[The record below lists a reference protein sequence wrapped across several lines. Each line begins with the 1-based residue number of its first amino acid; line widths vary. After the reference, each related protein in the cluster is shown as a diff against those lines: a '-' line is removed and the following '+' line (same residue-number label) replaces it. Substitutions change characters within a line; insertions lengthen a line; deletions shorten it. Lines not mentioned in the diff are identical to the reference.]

1 MELAKFTTIINAFK
15 QYEENKSP
23 YWYTIEFETIDQP
36 NRLQSWTGG
45 VRSTGIDYF
54 TSAMNNLQKM
64 QNCLKIY
71 ITVYSGKTGKRQ
83 LMSETFQIRDPHQI
97 PYYPQ
102 QIPPQINNES
112 KKNESTQQNQPQ
124 SQSNAFSGI
133 DLLGAI
139 FGQPGLNGADVLPN
153 LLNVRDKMIVSEFE
167 RKDLEKTIAQLQLS
181 EKLLQ
186 ERVNI
191 LEKEKEETEAEND
204 DLYEQTEILQSK
216 IKELEKYIPENSPI
230 GLSITALGSSIMTNF
245 VKKIVSNNPEGIARM
260 LGTDSATLSGL
271 FETKPLSQAQPEPVR
286 EVKSVVVELS
296 DEDLSPERKEELNV
310 INAITE
316 FLKGLDRDNLSAV
329 QQIFFIWAKNID
341 TISQMYQW
349 ATGGRIGSDN
359 QD

>member
-15 QYEENKSP
+15 QYEEAKSP
-23 YWYTIEFETIDQP
+23 YWYSIDFETVEQP
-36 NRLQSWTGG
+36 NVLQSWTGG
-45 VRSTGIDYF
+45 NRSTGIDYF
-54 TSAMNNLQKM
+54 TNALNNLQKM

-71 ITVYSGKTGKRQ
+71 IKVYSGKTGKKQ
-83 LMSETFQIRDPHQI
+83 LMSDTFQIREYNQPN
-97 PYYPQ
+97 YYPHV
-102 QIPPQINNES
+102 PPQVQNN
-112 KKNESTQQNQPQ
+112 KKAETMQSSPQP
-124 SQSNAFSGI
+124 NVFNGI

-260 LGTDSATLSGL
+260 LGTDSATLNGL
-271 FETKPLSQAQPEPVR
+271 FETKPLSQAQPEPVK

-310 INAITE
+310 INAMTE

-349 ATGGRIGSDN
+349 ATGGRTGIDN